1 MKNSGEEIG
10 CVLQKIVNF
19 VDVLKKQ
26 EGAYGET
33 I

>member
-10 CVLQKIVNF
+10 RVLQKIVNF
-19 VDVLKKQ
+19 VDVLKKHG
-26 EGAYGET
+26 GAYGET